1 MPILILFDPVFRNG
15 LQSFRPP
22 GALIL
27 TIRFCPPALY
37 LALYAVVG
45 GMHLQHSADEKINKI
60 MENMITLNPEYLVPL
75 HCTGLATINKMLNAF
90 KDRVKL
96 LNVGD
101 TFELDE

>member
-1 MPILILFDPVFRNG
+1 
-15 LQSFRPP
+15 
-22 GALIL
+22 
-27 TIRFCPPALY
+27 